1 MNEKKINPLNIIL
14 IVLSAILFILV
25 VLLSVVCIKL
35 FADKTKAVSQANEYK
50 KEYDELVLAQQEK
63 EQSVAEYQNRYN
75 KLVADMLNSGASV
88 ETQGN
93 IIVQVWNNAIF
104 QKDDASTDKYTKVNG
119 KFVSDF
125 NDALGNLFR
134 DPEFTKEMSQIV
146 SDRDQIKLD
155 MKEMTNPPDGY
166 EEAYQN
172 LKEFYE
178 EYLAFSDIVINCNG
192 SLESFSNSFNEADSE
207 LIKKYNSAELYVK

>member
-1 MNEKKINPLNIIL
+1 MNEKKKNPLSIIL
-14 IVLSAILFILV
+14 IILSSILFVLV
-25 VLLSVVCIKL
+25 ILLSVICIKL
-35 FADKTKAVSQANEYK
+35 FFDKTKAVHQANEYK
-50 KEYDELVLAQQEK
+50 KEYDNLVLAQQEK
-63 EQSVAEYQNRYN
+63 EQSIADYQKKYN
-75 KLVADMLNSGASV
+75 NLVSDMLGSGAEL

-125 NDALGNLFR
+125 NDALGNLFS
-134 DPEFTKEMSQIV
+134 DPEFTQDMSQII
-146 SDRDQIKLD
+146 SDRDQIKVD
-155 MKEMTNPPDGY
+155 MKEMTNPPEGY
-166 EEAYQN
+166 EDAYQA

-178 EYLAFSDIVINCNG
+178 EYITFSDIVINCNG
-192 SLESFSNSFNEADSE
+192 SLESFSNEFNESDSE